1 MNQRALLTFSNS
13 TMKEE
18 EEENYV
24 SCTNNMTNSTAIVM
38 EEDEEQDN
46 YERMIKIYVLG
57 AMFIM
62 TLFGNGLILVG
73 VKTKN
78 YVWSFLFLTHVVSTI
93 DTQFYH
99 SISTE
104 IFIFRFHLNKTCSK
118 ESAEK
123 YHYIVNLGVSSSL

>member
-1 MNQRALLTFSNS
+1 MNRRSLLTFSSNS
-13 TMKEE
+13 TTMNE

-24 SCTNNMTNSTAIVM
+24 SCTNNNNMTNST
-38 EEDEEQDN
+38 EFEDEVAN
-46 YERMIKIYVLG
+46 YERMINIKIYVLG

-73 VKTKN
+73 VKTKK
-78 YVWSFLFLTHVVSTI
+78 YVWSFLVLTHVVSTI

-104 IFIFRFHLNKTCSK
+104 IFIFRFH
-118 ESAEK
+118 
-123 YHYIVNLGVSSSL
+123 YIQKSV

>member
-1 MNQRALLTFSNS
+1 MNRRSLLTFSNS
-13 TMKEE
+13 TTMNEE

-24 SCTNNMTNSTAIVM
+24 SCTNNNNNMTNST
-38 EEDEEQDN
+38 EFEDEVAN
-46 YERMIKIYVLG
+46 YERMINIKIYVLG

-73 VKTKN
+73 VKTKK

-104 IFIFRFHLNKTCSK
+104 IFIFRFHLYKICLMK
-118 ESAEK
+118 SAEK
-123 YHYIVNLGVSSSL
+123 YH

>member
-1 MNQRALLTFSNS
+1 MNRRSLLTFSSNS
-13 TMKEE
+13 TTMNE

-24 SCTNNMTNSTAIVM
+24 SCTNNNNNMTNST
-38 EEDEEQDN
+38 EFEDEVAN
-46 YERMIKIYVLG
+46 YERMINIKIYVLG

-73 VKTKN
+73 VKTKK
-78 YVWSFLFLTHVVSTI
+78 YVWSFLVLTHVVSTI

-104 IFIFRFHLNKTCSK
+104 IFIFRFH
-118 ESAEK
+118 
-123 YHYIVNLGVSSSL
+123 YIQKSV

>member
-1 MNQRALLTFSNS
+1 
-13 TMKEE
+13 MKE

-73 VKTKN
+73 VKKKN
-78 YVWSFLFLTHVVSTI
+78 VAFFILVQQNVNKQLMKCQQICLHFFKMLMKL
-93 DTQFYH
+93 
-99 SISTE
+99 SILS
-104 IFIFRFHLNKTCSK
+104 
-118 ESAEK
+118 
-123 YHYIVNLGVSSSL
+123 

>member
-1 MNQRALLTFSNS
+1 MNE
-13 TMKEE
+13 EE

-73 VKTKN
+73 VKTKK
-78 YVWSFLFLTHVVSTI
+78 YVWSFYF
-93 DTQFYH
+93 
-99 SISTE
+99 
-104 IFIFRFHLNKTCSK
+104 
-118 ESAEK
+118 
-123 YHYIVNLGVSSSL
+123 